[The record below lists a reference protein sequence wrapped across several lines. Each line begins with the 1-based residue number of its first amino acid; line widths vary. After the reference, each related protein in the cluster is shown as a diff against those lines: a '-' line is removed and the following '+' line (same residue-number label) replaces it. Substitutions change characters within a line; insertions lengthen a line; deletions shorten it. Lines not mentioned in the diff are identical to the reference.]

1 MAAKFDEKSADIPR
15 FDCFSDPATIG
26 PRWTRWLNSFEL
38 YADGKGLIFDETETA
53 ANKKVKQ
60 RRRALLLHH
69 AGQDVQD
76 VFVTLAETG
85 GVTDY
90 EKTVAA
96 LNKYFVPKVNS
107 SVARRR
113 FKAITPSGTETVGQ
127 FATRLRKAVKD
138 CEYGTT
144 ETENQIRDEILEK
157 CASNYIRRKCYEEA
171 QGGNV
176 LTLSRTL
183 EIAAQCEEIELQLAE
198 LSTGGGTEAE
208 KGHVN
213 RVAAASQKSDKT
225 KTGKSKKNIQCYR
238 CGKYGHMSKDPE
250 CPARGKTCSKCQ
262 GKDHFATVCR
272 TKDGKKKHEK
282 QEKSGESVKAV
293 DEHYAFTIQIKRDD
307 EPMLDIVA
315 GNKPLKVLIDSG
327 ASCNIVG
334 VDTWE
339 DLKRQGIDCKSRA
352 TNGKK
357 LYAYASEKPINVK
370 GTFETTVECGS
381 RAVKTSFMVIDGNGV
396 PLLGKETAMNLGVL
410 KIGVD
415 IAAVADTKT
424 MIAGQYPELFRGVGK
439 LNTHQMK
446 IHIREDAKP
455 VAQPMRRIP
464 FNLRGK
470 VERKLDELMK
480 ADIIEPVVGP
490 TNWLNPVVVAPKPNG
505 EIRLC
510 LDMRRANEAIVR
522 ERHPIP
528 TVDEV
533 LQDLNGS
540 KVFSKLD
547 LKWGYHQMELTPES
561 RDITTFATHKGVFRY
576 KRLLFGVCSASE
588 QYQQEISKV
597 LAGIEGAQNIS
608 DDVIV
613 HGADQEM
620 HDKRL
625 HAVLRR
631 LRERG
636 LTLNR
641 EKCQFNMNR
650 LVFMGILLTEKGIG
664 PTEERVKAIADA
676 REPESVTELR
686 SFLGLANYSARF
698 IPQFATTT
706 EPLRKL
712 LKKEEPF
719 NFGLEQ
725 RAAFKQ
731 VKKALAHCQKLAYF
745 QKEAT
750 TRVIADVGPVGIGA
764 VLVQEQKGQE
774 VPICYASRSL
784 TSCEKRYSQ
793 TEKEALSLVWACEK
807 FHPYIYGGRFS
818 LVTDHKPLEVIYGPR
833 SRPSARIERW
843 VLRLQ
848 PYNFDVVHVSGHKNI
863 ADPLSHLLPPKHKE
877 EKFDQENK
885 DKDDEYIRFVAVNAT
900 PRALSTQEVERES
913 AKDEELDV
921 VREALAAG
929 RFDKCKP
936 YAVVA
941 GELCQIGQLV
951 LRGTRLVIPS
961 KLRARVLAL
970 AHEGHLGVVGTK
982 QNLRSKV
989 WWPGID
995 KAAERYCRSC
1005 HGCQLVARPEPPEPV
1020 TPTQL
1025 PEGPWRDVAVD
1036 LMGPLPSGH
1045 SLLVVVDYYSKYQ
1058 DTLVMQST
1066 TTEKVIECLEDTFA
1080 RHGIPV
1086 TLKSDNGPQFVS
1098 GEFKNFCQDNNI
1110 EHCKTTPRWA
1120 QAIGEVE
1127 RQNRSLLKRLQIA
1140 QAEKL
1145 DWRGELRKYLFQ
1157 YRSVAHTTTG
1167 RSPAELL
1174 FNRKLRTKIP
1184 ENSSLQPFDQDVQDR
1199 DSEQKAKSKMYADL
1213 RRGAQPSEVEV
1224 GDHVLLKQDKQ
1235 NKLTTNF
1242 GGLPHEVLSKLGNS
1256 LIVQSPDGVQYR
1268 RNTSHVH
1275 RYVSRE
1281 NEDMDRGPDA
1291 EPELPAVRPEV
1302 SDAPPVTPAAPVEP
1316 LRRSQ
1321 RTIQKP
1327 ARYRE

>member
-1 MAAKFDEKSADIPR
+1 M
-15 FDCFSDPATIG
+15 
-26 PRWTRWLNSFEL
+26 
-38 YADGKGLIFDETETA
+38 
-53 ANKKVKQ
+53 
-60 RRRALLLHH
+60 
-69 AGQDVQD
+69 
-76 VFVTLAETG
+76 LAETG

-113 FKAITPSGTETVGQ
+113 FKAITPRGTDTVGQ
-127 FATRLRKAVKD
+127 FATRLCKAVKD

-213 RVAAASQKSDKT
+213 HVAAASQKSDKT

-327 ASCNIVG
+327 ASCNIIG

-698 IPQFATTT
+698 IPQFATTA

-712 LKKEEPF
+712 LKKEKPF
-719 NFGLEQ
+719 NFGPEQ

-731 VKKALAHCQKLAYF
+731 VKKALADCQKLAYF

-750 TRVIADVGPVGIGA
+750 TRVIADAG
-764 VLVQEQKGQE
+764 
-774 VPICYASRSL
+774 
-784 TSCEKRYSQ
+784 
-793 TEKEALSLVWACEK
+793 
-807 FHPYIYGGRFS
+807 
-818 LVTDHKPLEVIYGPR
+818 
-833 SRPSARIERW
+833 
-843 VLRLQ
+843 
-848 PYNFDVVHVSGHKNI
+848 
-863 ADPLSHLLPPKHKE
+863 
-877 EKFDQENK
+877 
-885 DKDDEYIRFVAVNAT
+885 

-1045 SLLVVVDYYSKYQ
+1045 SLLVIVNYYSRYQ
-1058 DTLVMQST
+1058 ETLVMQST

-1120 QAIGEVE
+1120 QANGEVE

-1184 ENSSLQPFDQDVQDR
+1184 ENSSLQPFDQDVRDR

-1281 NEDMDRGPDA
+1281 NEDIDQGPDA